1 MNVPVKT
8 MKYQIIL
15 NLCLIIKLSD
25 AAYNR
30 INRGLIS
37 NLGLVQNISEV
48 ETTQNVD
55 NYKDSKWFFVIKFK

>member
-1 MNVPVKT
+1 

-15 NLCLIIKLSD
+15 NLCLIIELSD

-30 INRGLIS
+30 INRGLIT

-48 ETTQNVD
+48 GTTQNID
-55 NYKDSKWFFVIKFK
+55 NYQDSELFVIKFK